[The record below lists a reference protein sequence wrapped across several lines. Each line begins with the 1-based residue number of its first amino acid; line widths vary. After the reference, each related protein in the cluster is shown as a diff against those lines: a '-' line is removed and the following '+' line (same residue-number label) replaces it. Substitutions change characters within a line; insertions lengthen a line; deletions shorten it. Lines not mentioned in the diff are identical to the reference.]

1 MSLLW
6 RLSPVALTA
15 ASAGI
20 FGLAFP
26 AVDWK
31 PLAWVA
37 LVPFFI
43 SLRGRSLRSAL
54 ALGAL
59 WGVLASY
66 AVGVWFAESVST
78 YFLQPMPIAIALF
91 VGVAATMAAP
101 YYMVFAAAHRLLVRS
116 DPRFTPLLVAAAWV
130 AAELLRGRLFNGTP
144 FFIGNPWALIGY
156 SQMGVLPL
164 VQIASVTGVYGVSF
178 AVVSLN
184 AGLAELWHAA
194 RHRREGLLPDAVTG
208 AALALLPAAVI
219 ASYGFF
225 SLNRADHAPSGA
237 EATRVALVQGNITVG
252 SQWRSDLYGKNLD
265 IYLRLS
271 LEALR
276 DGSAEILFWPEAALT
291 FFIEDEPLY
300 RRAIVRILRPFG
312 AELVVGGP
320 RAVEAEGTKYYN
332 SVWRLSPEGEFLGR
346 YDKEY
351 LVPLAEYLPLGRID
365 VLRRKFGRIRVFEHG
380 RVTGPIDTRAGPAGV
395 VICNEAMLPE
405 VVSDRVSE
413 GAVYLVNPTNDTWIS
428 HPQYQE
434 QQFAISAMRAIE
446 QRRFLL
452 RISTSG
458 PSAVIDPWGRVT
470 AKAAHLTREVIV
482 GTVEPR
488 TKRSIYNRV
497 GDLFA
502 VLCIAA
508 TAVALLRARRRPPSE
523 PGESGI

>member
-1 MSLLW
+1 L
-6 RLSPVALTA
+6 PVALTA

-26 AVDWK
+26 VVSWR

-43 SLRGRSLRSAL
+43 ALRGRGLRSAL

-66 AVGVWFAESVST
+66 CVGVWFAESVST

-91 VGVAATMAAP
+91 VGVATTMAAP
-101 YYMVFAAAHRLLVRS
+101 YFMGFAAAHRLLVRS
-116 DPRFTPLLVAAAWV
+116 DPRFIPLLVAAAWV
-130 AAELLRGRLFNGTP
+130 AAELLRGRLFTGTP

-156 SQMGVLPL
+156 SQMGWLPL

-178 AVVSLN
+178 AVACVN
-184 AGLAELWHAA
+184 AALAELWHAA
-194 RHRREGLLPDAVTG
+194 RRREEGR
-208 AALALLPAAVI
+208 LPAAATGAVLAMLPAALI
-219 ASYGFF
+219 AGNGFF
-225 SLNRADHAPSGA
+225 TLARADRAPPGA
-237 EATRVALVQGNITVG
+237 EATRVAAVQGNINVG

-276 DGSAEILFWPEAALT
+276 DGSPEILFWPEAALT
-291 FFIEDEPLY
+291 FFVEDEPLY
-300 RRAIVRILRPFG
+300 RRSIASVLRPFG

-320 RAVEAEGTKYYN
+320 RAVEDEGTKYYN
-332 SVWRLSPEGEFLGR
+332 SVWRISPEGEILGR

-351 LVPLAEYLPLGRID
+351 LVPLAEYFPLGRID
-365 VLRRKFGRIRVFEHG
+365 VLRRSFSRIRVFEHG
-380 RVTGPIDTRAGPAGV
+380 RVTAPVETRAGPAGV

-405 VVSDRVSE
+405 VVADRVSE
-413 GAVYLVNPTNDTWIS
+413 GAVYLVNPSNDTWIN

-434 QQFAISAMRAIE
+434 QQFAIAAMRAIE
-446 QRRFLL
+446 QRRYLL
-452 RISTSG
+452 RISTAG
-458 PSAVIDPWGRVT
+458 PSAVIDPWGRVK
-470 AKAAHLTREVIV
+470 AKAEHLTRDVIV
-482 GTVEPR
+482 STIEPR
-488 TKRSIYNRV
+488 TQRSIYNRV

-502 VLCIAA
+502 VTCAIV
-508 TAVALLRARRRPPSE
+508 TAVALLWARRRRVSR
-523 PGESGI
+523 